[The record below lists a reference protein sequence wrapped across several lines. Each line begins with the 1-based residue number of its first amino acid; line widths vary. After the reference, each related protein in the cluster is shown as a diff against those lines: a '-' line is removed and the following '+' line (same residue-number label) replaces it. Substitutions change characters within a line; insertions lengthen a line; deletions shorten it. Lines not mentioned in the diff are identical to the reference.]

1 MTNIFFTDLNIK
13 SSLLNKRKFKH
24 FLADI
29 FRNEYR
35 SLDRVDIIFC
45 EDAYLLDLNTK
56 FLNHDFYTDTLT
68 FVLSKA
74 NEPLLGEIY
83 ISVDRIKSNSKD
95 FRDTYQNEL
104 ARVVIHGC
112 LHLCGYADKPKKEA
126 LFMIK
131 RQEEYLINWFVSRET

>member
-1 MTNIFFTDLNIK
+1 LTNIFFTDLNIK